1 MKSRDDLLNS
11 LSELKYS
18 IMNSDFRSES
28 VFSSLQKFDSDLTDL
43 KSNSMYQKNNIIKS
57 FLITFNISCFSD
69 FTILFLTSSDQVSII
84 EYAGN
89 KHIFNEVNNMFDQE
103 INFYKDMDKLD
114 IGRDYFRIYYESMGT
129 DNGIYTLM
137 TLTESAL
144 FKPSKFHMVGDILM
158 DIIRSGDRT
167 DNSVI
172 EDLFE
177 NAVVQLNTF
186 INNNTIIEP
195 ELYLFIF
202 ENIQDFF
209 LEVGF
214 EILLEIS
221 ETIKKNIL
229 EVFGNKSGIVA
240 LSLSR
245 YIVISPE
252 NSLSEEK
259 IIELKNRTLID
270 FSYKGIVLQYR
281 CIRVP
286 YNKNNSIYDI
296 IENIFPISNIISN
309 SKTGD

>member
-114 IGRDYFRIYYESMGT
+114 IGRDYFRIYYESMET

-270 FSYKGIVLQYR
+270 FSYKGIVLQYN